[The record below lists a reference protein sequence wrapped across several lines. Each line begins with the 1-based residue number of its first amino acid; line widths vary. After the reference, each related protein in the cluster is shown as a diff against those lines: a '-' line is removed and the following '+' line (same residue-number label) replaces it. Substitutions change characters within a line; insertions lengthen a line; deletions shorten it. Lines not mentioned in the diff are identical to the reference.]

1 MEQGDCLASLDVH
14 AVWRLECTC
23 RAGDKLVN
31 ANEDFN
37 DVFNNVPQ
45 ELFSTNDLYEL
56 RLVGGDLQLFSSYEG
71 GPDKQYWSLKR
82 TLFKG
87 DLSKVAYAGK
97 NVI

>member
-1 MEQGDCLASLDVH
+1 MS
-14 AVWRLECTC
+14 C

-31 ANEDFN
+31 PNEDFN
-37 DVFNNVPQ
+37 DAFPQ

-56 RLVGGDLQLFSSYEG
+56 RLVGGDLQLFSSYED
-71 GPDKQYWSLKR
+71 GPYKQYWSLKR

-87 DLSKVAYAGK
+87 DLSKVAYAGI

>member
-1 MEQGDCLASLDVH
+1 MS
-14 AVWRLECTC
+14 C

-31 ANEDFN
+31 PDEDFN
-37 DVFNNVPQ
+37 DTFPQ

-56 RLVGGDLQLFSSYEG
+56 RLVGGDLQLFSSYKA
-71 GPDKQYWSLKR
+71 GPYKQYWSLKR

-97 NVI
+97 NVIM

>member
-1 MEQGDCLASLDVH
+1 MS
-14 AVWRLECTC
+14 C

-31 ANEDFN
+31 PEEDFN
-37 DVFNNVPQ
+37 DNFPQ

-56 RLVGGDLQLFSSYEG
+56 RLVGGDLQLFSSYED
-71 GPDKQYWSLKR
+71 GPYKQYWSLKR

-87 DLSKVAYAGK
+87 DLSKVAYAGI

>member
-1 MEQGDCLASLDVH
+1 MS
-14 AVWRLECTC
+14 C

-31 ANEDFN
+31 PEENFN
-37 DVFNNVPQ
+37 DNFPQ

-56 RLVGGDLQLFSSYEG
+56 RLVGGDLQLFSSYED
-71 GPDKQYWSLKR
+71 GPYKQYWSLKR

>member
-1 MEQGDCLASLDVH
+1 MS
-14 AVWRLECTC
+14 C

-31 ANEDFN
+31 PEENFN
-37 DVFNNVPQ
+37 DNFPQ

-56 RLVGGDLQLFSSYEG
+56 RLVGGDLQLFSSYEA
-71 GPDKQYWSLKR
+71 GPYKQYWSLKR

-87 DLSKVAYAGK
+87 DLSKVAYAGI